1 MGGMY
6 CHKAAQYERFARI
19 ASFYGMIHV
28 PSDWAGPKQAEPIS
42 CLKAGNADRVLAIIG
57 SQDPY
62 TPPTQVNELRDAGV
76 TVVEYEEAAHGFA
89 HDSSRPAH
97 RAEDAADA
105 FSRTHRWLLS

>member
-1 MGGMY
+1 
-6 CHKAAQYERFARI
+6 
-19 ASFYGMIHV
+19 MIHV

-42 CLKAGNADRVLAIIG
+42 CLKAGKADRVLAIIG

-89 HDSSRPAH
+89 HDSARPAH

-105 FSRTHRWLLS
+105 FSRTYRWLLS